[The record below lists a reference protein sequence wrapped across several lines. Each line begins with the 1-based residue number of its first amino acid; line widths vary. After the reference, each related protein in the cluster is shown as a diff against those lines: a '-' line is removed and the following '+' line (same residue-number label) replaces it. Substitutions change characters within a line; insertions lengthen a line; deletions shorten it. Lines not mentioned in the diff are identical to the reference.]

1 MGAQGKSQS
10 PQEPIIFL
18 RVFQLQLKRKSQLK
32 MQRASR
38 SHDFLWLGNRLKELL
53 MYKFGAFFMRR
64 KISERLKLRPPEKGA

>member
-18 RVFQLQLKRKSQLK
+18 RVLPTSTKKAESIKNAESL
-32 MQRASR
+32 R

-64 KISERLKLRPPEKGA
+64 KISERLKLRPPERGA